1 MTFAILISG
10 SVFKYWFEYEAKALI
25 EEASLSLQ
33 KAQEERE
40 EASLSLQKAQE
51 ERKEKQ
57 RLAKIKHDKKQ
68 RILQAKREQERRASK
83 AKMETCTFWQK
94 QYVKYKTSYEKR
106 MMNTACK

>member
-1 MTFAILISG
+1 MLSMTFAILISG

-25 EEASLSLQ
+25 
-33 KAQEERE
+33 E